1 MSTINQLLLSKWN
14 NKFRDFGLSM
24 TDLGR
29 NNNVGSVDSYFF
41 LKRELEYNTYKKWRQ
56 AKRDGMIRHCIIH
69 DGKFYD
75 YIVNEHYDSFGDWLS
90 SVDASSYDDVCYG
103 SNRVHRGI
111 QPNYV
116 SFDRLL
122 QGLGYNYSNPSVHEY
137 RYYLEK
143 HDAMNPEYPKY
154 YTMNPEEDT
163 EEQEEEEGYSDM
175 PPLIS
180 VSDNVDVPDNSESVH
195 IPELPNITIPK
206 LPSED
211 NFGDLLKQLS
221 LPDTFVPLPVN
232 GRKCLVQ
239 RDDQTIVIGRFMDYK
254 YFDMCDKEDDDTKS
268 QIFLNVPELSGTC
281 IHPHVARKLVN
292 TMYFKLSQLPVGW
305 KVYVKSNLG
314 HFDLLENLLYDE

>member
-1 MSTINQLLLSKWN
+1 MSSINQLLLSKWN

-29 NNNVGSVDSYFF
+29 NNNVGSFDSYFF

-75 YIVNEHYDSFGDWLS
+75 YIVNKHYDSLEDWLY
-90 SVDASSYDDVCYG
+90 SVDADASFYHDVLYG

-122 QGLGYNYSNPSVHEY
+122 QGLGYKYDIPPPRTY
-137 RYYLEK
+137 RYE
-143 HDAMNPEYPKY
+143 
-154 YTMNPEEDT
+154 TMNPEEDSEEEYT
-163 EEQEEEEGYSDM
+163 EDDIEEEEEEEDYSDI
-175 PPLIS
+175 PSLIP

-239 RDDQTIVIGRFMDYK
+239 RDDKTIVIGRFMDYK

-281 IHPHVARKLVN
+281 IHPHVTRKLVN

-305 KVYVKSNLG
+305 KVYVKSNVG
-314 HFDLLENLLYDE
+314 HFDVLENLLYYE

>member
-1 MSTINQLLLSKWN
+1 
-14 NKFRDFGLSM
+14 M

-29 NNNVGSVDSYFF
+29 NNNVGSFNSYFF

-56 AKRDGMIRHCIIH
+56 AKKDGMIRHCIVH

-75 YIVNEHYDSFGDWLS
+75 YIVNEHYDSFVDWVC
-90 SVDASSYDDVCYG
+90 SVDPNSSSYDDVCYG

-122 QGLGYNYSNPSVHEY
+122 QGLGYNYGNPSLREY
-137 RYYLEK
+137 TY
-143 HDAMNPEYPKY
+143 DAMNPEYPKY
-154 YTMNPEEDT
+154 YTMNPEDDT
-163 EEQEEEEGYSDM
+163 EEEEEEQDYSDM
-175 PPLIS
+175 PSLIP

-239 RDDQTIVIGRFMDYK
+239 RDDKTIVIGRFMDYK
-254 YFDMCDKEDDDTKS
+254 YFDMCDKEDDTKS
-268 QIFLNVPELSGTC
+268 QIFLNVPELSGWC
-281 IHPHVARKLVN
+281 KYIHLNVTGKLVN

>member
-1 MSTINQLLLSKWN
+1 MSSINQLLLSKWN

-29 NNNVGSVDSYFF
+29 NNNVGSFDSYFF

-56 AKRDGMIRHCIIH
+56 AKIDGMIRHCIIH

-75 YIVNEHYDSFGDWLS
+75 YIVNEHYDSFGDWVC
-90 SVDASSYDDVCYG
+90 SVDPNASSYDDVCYG

-111 QPNYV
+111 KPNYV

-122 QGLGYNYSNPSVHEY
+122 QGLGYNYGNPSLREY
-137 RYYLEK
+137 TY
-143 HDAMNPEYPKY
+143 DAMNPEYPKY
-154 YTMNPEEDT
+154 YTMNPEDDIEEEEDT
-163 EEQEEEEGYSDM
+163 EEEDYSDM
-175 PPLIS
+175 PSLIP

-239 RDDQTIVIGRFMDYK
+239 RDDKTIVIGRFMDYK

-281 IHPHVARKLVN
+281 IHPHVTRKLVN

-305 KVYVKSNLG
+305 KVYVKSNVG
-314 HFDLLENLLYDE
+314 HFDVLENLLYDE

>member
-1 MSTINQLLLSKWN
+1 MSTINQLLLSKWD

-29 NNNVGSVDSYFF
+29 NNNLGSFDSYFF

-56 AKRDGMIRHCIIH
+56 AKRTGMIRHCIIH

-75 YIVNEHYDSFGDWLS
+75 YIVNEHYDSFGDWVS
-90 SVDASSYDDVCYG
+90 SVDPDASSYDDVCYG

-111 QPNYV
+111 EPNYV

-122 QGLGYNYSNPSVHEY
+122 QGLGYKYDIPPPRTY
-137 RYYLEK
+137 RYE
-143 HDAMNPEYPKY
+143 
-154 YTMNPEEDT
+154 TMNPEEDSEEEYT
-163 EEQEEEEGYSDM
+163 EEEDYDM
-175 PPLIS
+175 PSLIP

-254 YFDMCDKEDDDTKS
+254 YFDMSVNEDDDTS
-268 QIFLNVPELSGTC
+268 QVFLNVPELSGTY
-281 IHPHVARKLVN
+281 IHPHVTRKLVN

-314 HFDLLENLLYDE
+314 HFDVLENLLYDE

>member
-1 MSTINQLLLSKWN
+1 MSSINQLLLSKWN

-29 NNNVGSVDSYFF
+29 NNNVGSFNSYFF

-56 AKRDGMIRHCIIH
+56 AKKDGMIRHCIVH

-75 YIVNEHYDSFGDWLS
+75 YIVNEHYDSFVDWVC
-90 SVDASSYDDVCYG
+90 SVDPNSSSYDDVCYG

-122 QGLGYNYSNPSVHEY
+122 QGLGYNYCNPSVHEY
-137 RYYLEK
+137 TY
-143 HDAMNPEYPKY
+143 DAMNPEYPKY
-154 YTMNPEEDT
+154 YTMNPEDDT
-163 EEQEEEEGYSDM
+163 EEEEEEQDYSDM
-175 PPLIS
+175 PSLIP

-239 RDDQTIVIGRFMDYK
+239 RDDKTIVIGRFMDYK
-254 YFDMCDKEDDDTKS
+254 YFDMCDKEDDTKS
-268 QIFLNVPELSGTC
+268 QIFLNVPELSGWC
-281 IHPHVARKLVN
+281 KYIHLNVTGKLVN

>member
-1 MSTINQLLLSKWN
+1 MSSINQLLLSKWN
-14 NKFRDFGLSM
+14 NKFRDFGKTM
-24 TDLGR
+24 MQLGSGT
-29 NNNVGSVDSYFF
+29 NNGSADSYFF
-41 LKRELEYNTYKKWRQ
+41 LKRELEYDTYEKWRH
-56 AKRDGMIRHCIIH
+56 AKRTGMIRHCIIH

-75 YIVNEHYDSFGDWLS
+75 YIVNKHYDSLEEWLY
-90 SVDASSYDDVCYG
+90 SVDALFYHDVLYG

-116 SFDRLL
+116 TFDRLL
-122 QGLGYNYSNPSVHEY
+122 QGLGYKYDIPHARTY
-137 RYYLEK
+137 RYE
-143 HDAMNPEYPKY
+143 
-154 YTMNPEEDT
+154 TMNPEEDSEEEYT
-163 EEQEEEEGYSDM
+163 EEEDYDIPS
-175 PPLIS
+175 LIP

-239 RDDQTIVIGRFMDYK
+239 RNDKTIVIGRFMDYK

-268 QIFLNVPELSGTC
+268 QIFLNVPELSGTY
-281 IHPHVARKLVN
+281 IHPHMTRKLVN

-314 HFDLLENLLYDE
+314 HFDVLENLLYDE

>member
-1 MSTINQLLLSKWN
+1 MSTINQLLLSKWD

-29 NNNVGSVDSYFF
+29 NNNLGSFDSYFF

-56 AKRDGMIRHCIIH
+56 AKRNGMIRHCIIH

-75 YIVNEHYDSFGDWLS
+75 YIVNEHYDSFGDWVS
-90 SVDASSYDDVCYG
+90 SVDPDASSYDDVCYG

-111 QPNYV
+111 EPNYV

-122 QGLGYNYSNPSVHEY
+122 QGLGYKYDIPPPRTY
-137 RYYLEK
+137 RYE
-143 HDAMNPEYPKY
+143 
-154 YTMNPEEDT
+154 TMNPEEDSEEEYT
-163 EEQEEEEGYSDM
+163 EEEDYDM
-175 PPLIS
+175 PSLIP

-268 QIFLNVPELSGTC
+268 QVFLNVPELSGTH
-281 IHPHVARKLVN
+281 IHPHVTRKLVN

-305 KVYVKSNLG
+305 KVYVKSNVG
-314 HFDLLENLLYDE
+314 HFDVLENLLYDE

>member
-1 MSTINQLLLSKWN
+1 MSTINQLLLSKWD

-29 NNNVGSVDSYFF
+29 NNNVGSFDSYFF

-56 AKRDGMIRHCIIH
+56 AKRNGMIRHCIIH

-75 YIVNEHYDSFGDWLS
+75 YIVNEHYDSFGDWVS
-90 SVDASSYDDVCYG
+90 SVDPDASSYDDVCYG

-111 QPNYV
+111 EPNYV

-122 QGLGYNYSNPSVHEY
+122 QGLGYKYDIPPPRTY
-137 RYYLEK
+137 RYE
-143 HDAMNPEYPKY
+143 
-154 YTMNPEEDT
+154 TMNPEEDSEEEYT
-163 EEQEEEEGYSDM
+163 EEEDYDM
-175 PPLIS
+175 PSLIP

-268 QIFLNVPELSGTC
+268 QVFLNVPELSGTH
-281 IHPHVARKLVN
+281 IHPHVTRKLVN

-305 KVYVKSNLG
+305 KVYVKSNVG
-314 HFDLLENLLYDE
+314 HFDVLENLLYDE